1 MRERKKLVNIERDG
15 SGLKPQP
22 LYERGEKRRSER

>member
-15 SGLKPQP
+15 SGLKPEP